1 MKTFVILG
9 MSLWWGLF
17 SFVAAAPFQEVR
29 VDEITATIT
38 ATTSEKELK
47 DLVAFFEEHHLALQ
61 VKQKQ
66 RNDQGALTGLHI
78 SLQHQKQRRQY
89 NMSSS
94 HPIADLELGAKDGTL
109 FIQAAGNNQI
119 TGALSNLLPSGI
131 NSSNSISTLMR
142 QFGFD
147 MDMNFDFNV
156 PTDSLFFG
164 GNFFDMDKIKEQITK
179 AIENE
184 LNPKSKYF
192 PLQESSTPKA
202 SKPRLPKYSFINQSH
217 ANKLIIIDGQKAT
230 FKILNQLAKNDQLE
244 AVDFLKSST
253 ATSIYGKHAQHGVII
268 ATTKK

>member
-9 MSLWWGLF
+9 MSLWWGVL
-17 SFVAAAPFQEVR
+17 SLVAAAPCQEAR

-38 ATTSEKELK
+38 ANTSEKELK
-47 DLVAFFEEHHLALQ
+47 DLVAFFEEHHLALYI
-61 VKQKQ
+61 KQEQ

-78 SLQHQKQRRQY
+78 SLQHQKQKRQY

-109 FIQAAGNNQI
+109 FIQSAGNNQI
-119 TGALSNLLPSGI
+119 TGALSNLLPGI
-131 NSSNSISTLMR
+131 SNSNSISRLIR

-164 GNFFDMDKIKEQITK
+164 ANFFDMDKIKEEITK
-179 AIENE
+179 AIETE

-192 PLQESSTPKA
+192 PLQESSAPKA

-230 FKILNQLAKNDQLE
+230 FKTLNQLAKNDQLE
-244 AVDFLKSST
+244 DVDFLKSST